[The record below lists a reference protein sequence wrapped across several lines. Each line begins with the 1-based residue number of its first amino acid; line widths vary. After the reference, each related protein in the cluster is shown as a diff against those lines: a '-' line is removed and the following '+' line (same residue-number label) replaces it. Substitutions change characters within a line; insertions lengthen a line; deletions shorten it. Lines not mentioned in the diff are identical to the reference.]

1 MSPVAKDN
9 VSVERVIIAL
19 PGLVILAGLVGF
31 TLHSWTVLFASFG
44 ILIIATMLSRIRFL
58 SATVFLVSMGIVS
71 WGFGSAF
78 YRNFDIQRSVFHSA
92 YILCVGIF
100 FSVILLSLFGYIL
113 GAVFI
118 RSRKWVE
125 STNIHNQDPLRK
137 AFEEQEF
144 TKIEPPQENAFD
156 PYAVLGVQQGATHDD
171 IRSAYRKQMQLYH
184 PDRVEHLGSELKRTA
199 HDHALL
205 IQRALDELLPK

>member
-1 MSPVAKDN
+1 MSPVERDGESA
-9 VSVERVIIAL
+9 ERVIIAL
-19 PGLVILAGLVGF
+19 PGLTILAGLVGF
-31 TLHSWTVLFASFG
+31 TLHSWTIAFVSFG
-44 ILIIATMLSRIRFL
+44 ILIVATLLSRMKLL
-58 SATVFLVSMGIVS
+58 SITVFLISMGIVS

-78 YRNFDIQRSVFHSA
+78 YRNFETQRSVFHSV
-92 YILCVGIF
+92 YILGVGSF

-113 GAVFI
+113 GAFFI
-118 RSRKWVE
+118 HSRKWVE
-125 STNIHNQDPLRK
+125 STNIQNQEPLRE
-137 AFEEQEF
+137 AFEEQDF
-144 TKIEPPQENAFD
+144 TKTVTSKENAFD
-156 PYAVLGVQQGATHDD
+156 PYAVLGVQQGASHDE

>member
-1 MSPVAKDN
+1 MSPVERDS
-9 VSVERVIIAL
+9 VSAERVIIAL
-19 PGLVILAGLVGF
+19 PGLAILAGLVGF
-31 TLHSWTVLFASFG
+31 TLHSWTIAFVSFG
-44 ILIIATMLSRIRFL
+44 ILILATLLSRMKLL
-58 SATVFLVSMGIVS
+58 SITVFLISMGIVS

-78 YRNFDIQRSVFHSA
+78 YSNFETQRSVFHSV
-92 YILCVGIF
+92 YILGVGIF

-113 GAVFI
+113 GVVFI

-125 STNIHNQDPLRK
+125 STNIHNQDPLRE
-137 AFEEQEF
+137 AFKEQELASA
-144 TKIEPPQENAFD
+144 EPPKEYTFD
-156 PYAVLGVQQGATHDD
+156 PYTVLDVQQGATHDE

>member
-1 MSPVAKDN
+1 MSPVARDN
-9 VSVERVIIAL
+9 VSVDRVVIAL

-31 TLHSWTVLFASFG
+31 TLHSWTVVFASFG
-44 ILIIATMLSRIRFL
+44 ILIVATMLSRIRLL
-58 SATVFLVSMGIVS
+58 SGTVFLASMGIVS

-78 YRNFDIQRSVFHSA
+78 YRNFDTQRAVLHSG

-113 GAVFI
+113 GTVFS
-118 RSRKWVE
+118 RSRGWVE
-125 STNIHNQDPLRK
+125 SSNVHIQEPPRETFK
-137 AFEEQEF
+137 EQELASA
-144 TKIEPPQENAFD
+144 EPPKEYTFD
-156 PYAVLGVQQGATHDD
+156 PYAVLGVKQGATHDE

-184 PDRVEHLGSELKRTA
+184 PDRVEHLGTELKRTA